1 MGLSRCLPAALLI
14 ALFPAAPAVAEHTL
28 DHIRVDMNNV
38 QAQKGCKGRLS
49 LLGVVSD
56 MPQGVHSLP
65 LNNPIRLA
73 WNQAK
78 ASLQP
83 LYQQREAARQPI
95 EAAEQK
101 WKLGGGFV
109 VNVLEGAEL
118 QQYLAAEQQV
128 AALQRQIT
136 PLELQAANYQE
147 QARLSCGG

>member
-1 MGLSRCLPAALLI
+1 MTPLILLAAVAYTAPAA
-14 ALFPAAPAVAEHTL
+14 AEHTL
-28 DHIRVDMNNV
+28 DHIQVDMNKV
-38 QAQKGCKGRLS
+38 QVQKGCKGRLS

-65 LNNPIRLA
+65 SNNPIRLA
-73 WNQAK
+73 WNDVK

-83 LYQQREAARQPI
+83 LYEQREAARQPI
-95 EAAEQK
+95 EAAERK

-109 VNVLEGAEL
+109 VNVLDGAEL

-147 QARLSCGG
+147 QARISCGG